1 MEREQPPTALE
12 VTLSLRTPSVAVSD
26 YPDGVAV
33 SVRAT
38 NIGAE
43 LLTIA
48 PGAESGASVRNPGFG
63 LRAFSEDG
71 RKVIDT
77 ELPRTDALAQ
87 FAAGQTRR
95 QRFLIALGAERPG
108 SLAPGTYTLVGRY
121 AGRESPRT
129 RLTVVP

>member
-1 MEREQPPTALE
+1 MEREQPPTTLE
-12 VTLSLRTPSVAVSD
+12 VTVTLRTPRVAVSD
-26 YPDGVAV
+26 YPDGVAL

-48 PGAESGASVRNPGFG
+48 PGTESGASIRNPGFG
-63 LRAFSEDG
+63 LRAFTGDG

-95 QRFLIALGAERPG
+95 QRFLVTLGTDRPG
-108 SLAPGTYTLVGRY
+108 GLAPGSYTLVGRY
-121 AGRESPRT
+121 AGRESVPV

>member
-1 MEREQPPTALE
+1 M
-12 VTLSLRTPSVAVSD
+12 TLTLRTPRVAVSD

-43 LLTIA
+43 LLTIPPGSE
-48 PGAESGASVRNPGFG
+48 PGASIRNPGFG
-63 LRAFSEDG
+63 MRAVSEDG
-71 RKVIDT
+71 RTVIDT
-77 ELPRTDALAQ
+77 ELPRADALAR

-95 QRFLIALGAERPG
+95 QRFLIALGSAQPG
-108 SLAPGTYTLVGRY
+108 GLAPGTYTLVGRY
-121 AGRESPRT
+121 AGRESQPA